1 MNKLVTLVT
10 TLRFKLDTEQILS
23 SFILE
28 EISLEL
34 NNYAKQQEHIK
45 KIYNKPDSYLL
56 NIVYVKESFLDTEE
70 KKKNYYRASLILAI
84 REFSRFIGNINIDD
98 IIPFKEHILSYI
110 FDIQPLFD
118 FFEKPHNNDFVLFGG
133 IRNYYTTSQEI
144 RLASCSLFWQSPEN
158 SVLDQKIAFNLAIF
172 TLRQSL
178 ELRFKRIC
186 GIFKIN
192 SNNYLKHDFFIE
204 FIKKNNGHFDFPDN
218 CSLCEIWKIYQWTN
232 SIVHSGNRPNIWEI
246 QFALEFTRPLFSG
259 GEYKKDN
266 QIILSVFGAV
276 KIKDFDNMKNKLN
289 QEICEKLKID
299 ISDVEWLE
307 NPEAIVE

>member
-110 FDIQPLFD
+110 FAEMLNVVT
-118 FFEKPHNNDFVLFGG
+118 KL
-133 IRNYYTTSQEI
+133 Y
-144 RLASCSLFWQSPEN
+144 
-158 SVLDQKIAFNLAIF
+158 
-172 TLRQSL
+172 
-178 ELRFKRIC
+178 
-186 GIFKIN
+186 IFKYSSI
-192 SNNYLKHDFFIE
+192 
-204 FIKKNNGHFDFPDN
+204 IKGKN
-218 CSLCEIWKIYQWTN
+218 
-232 SIVHSGNRPNIWEI
+232 VNI
-246 QFALEFTRPLFSG
+246 S
-259 GEYKKDN
+259 
-266 QIILSVFGAV
+266 
-276 KIKDFDNMKNKLN
+276 
-289 QEICEKLKID
+289 
-299 ISDVEWLE
+299 
-307 NPEAIVE
+307 